1 MQMKLSV
8 LSQKHKDGAM
18 ERLAVLLRGKE
29 EVEKEKKEEKEMER
43 ETCVECFCHAAK
55 VT

>member
-8 LSQKHKDGAM
+8 LSQKHEDGAM
-18 ERLAVLLRGKE
+18 ERLTVLLRGKE
-29 EVEKEKKEEKEMER
+29 EVEKEEKEMER